1 MDRLVNTALTAMRA
15 AMSRQSTIA
24 NNLANTNT
32 VGFRAEIANATTR
45 WIDGQTF
52 KTRAQTSEQVLG
64 ADMKEGSVTSTGNPL
79 DVAING
85 EALLAVQ
92 ANDGSEAYT
101 RRGDLKMSDSGLL
114 TTGDGLPVIGN
125 SGPITMPPYDQI
137 SISRDGAIWIV
148 PQGGDPKQP
157 QQVDQLKLA
166 TPAGSQIQR
175 AGWPV
180 PRSEWRRAAQRSA
193 GHSHRRFARRV
204 ERQCDGNARSD
215 DRGQPR
221 MGNAGEDDRY
231 RQADRRWRCEPDETG
246 QVTGPAPDTPAR
258 GHEIILGD

>member
-15 AMSRQSTIA
+15 AMSRQSTIS
-24 NNLANTNT
+24 NNLANANT
-32 VGFRAEIANATTR
+32 IGFRAEIANATTR

-85 EALLAVQ
+85 DALLAVQ

-166 TPAGSQIQR
+166 TPAGSQIAKGLDGLFREVNGGVLPSDPLATVTAASLEGSNVNATEMLVQMIEASR
-175 AGWPV
+175 AWETQV
-180 PRSEWRRAAQRSA
+180 KMIDTAKQID
-193 GHSHRRFARRV
+193 
-204 ERQCDGNARSD
+204 DGGASLMRLP
-215 DRGQPR
+215 G
-221 MGNAGEDDRY
+221 G
-231 RQADRRWRCEPDETG
+231 
-246 QVTGPAPDTPAR
+246 
-258 GHEIILGD
+258 